1 MRLLFARALQEV
13 AEALAERRD
22 YLLRVRMNPWL
33 ADRKEGRK
41 LRALWPEQGVFWM
54 SEIQSIPL
62 KLHVE
67 ASPRASA
74 CWLQAD

>member
-1 MRLLFARALQEV
+1 VRLLFERALQEV

-33 ADRKEGRK
+33 AGRKEGRK
-41 LRALWPEQGVFWM
+41 LRALWQEQAVLWM
-54 SEIQSIPL
+54 SEIQSMPL
-62 KLHVE
+62 KLHVD

-74 CWLQAD
+74 CWLQVD